1 MYKHLLHPRAGTAW
15 RGYPSPSRAYVN
27 WALCVCALL
36 SPVKCA
42 DYTPY
47 YYEICSI
54 IMATLAVRRVWVL
67 RLGQPLNSH
76 LAWPYVTGSPPW
88 LSSQSV
94 SLSVCASLSHPSPV
108 PYIDN
113 AASSGLATTLRDAS
127 LSCRWRRRWRCQ
139 STVYPLSL
147 SLSLYLSPSL
157 ALWLLFSSCQF
168 IYGAVQVFTHSSALR
183 LIGHETQSKWR
194 RQRSGRETE
203 RVRGTRRGREVWSRT
218 RQQKCRKKSHRSK
231 RSTRIANRSLELYN
245 WSWWGFDLWPVG
257 RSHCV
262 QAQQS
267 IVL

>member
-1 MYKHLLHPRAGTAW
+1 MYKHLFHPREGTHLLPG
-15 RGYPSPSRAYVN
+15 RTLIGPCVYV
-27 WALCVCALL
+27 CMCALL

-88 LSSQSV
+88 LSSQCVSLCL
-94 SLSVCASLSHPSPV
+94 SLSVCPSLSHPSPV

-139 STVYPLSL
+139 STVPLSL
-147 SLSLYLSPSL
+147 SLSPSPSL
-157 ALWLLFSSCQF
+157 SLCGSCFPHANLFMVRYKFLRTQVLW
-168 IYGAVQVFTHSSALR
+168 
-183 LIGHETQSKWR
+183 
-194 RQRSGRETE
+194 
-203 RVRGTRRGREVWSRT
+203 
-218 RQQKCRKKSHRSK
+218 
-231 RSTRIANRSLELYN
+231 
-245 WSWWGFDLWPVG
+245 D
-257 RSHCV
+257 
-262 QAQQS
+262 
-267 IVL
+267 